1 MILQLRCTHLTERIK
16 IKYTMIL
23 YGASGHAKVIIDT
36 LEALGKRI
44 DWIVDDDANRKELL
58 GYEVRR
64 NTGKYDAA
72 IIAIGNC
79 QIRQEK
85 VKELDVKTWE
95 TAVHPSAVVSPR
107 ACLGEGTVV
116 MAGVLINACANVGRH
131 CIVNTGASIGHDV
144 EVSDF
149 VHVAPHA
156 TLAGGVSVGEGTWIG
171 AGSVVK
177 QGIHIGKNCMI
188 GAGSVVVKDIPDG
201 VTAYGNPCRVMRYNT
216 ENIMNN
222 SNLTNLNGGG

>member
-1 MILQLRCTHLTERIK
+1 
-16 IKYTMIL
+16 MIL

-36 LEALGKRI
+36 LEVLGKRI
-44 DWIVDDDANRKELL
+44 DWIVDDDETIKELL

-64 NTGKYDAA
+64 NIGKYDAA

-85 VKELDVKTWE
+85 VKELNVKTWE
-95 TAVHPSAVVSPR
+95 TAIHPSAVVSPH
-107 ACLGEGTVV
+107 ACIGEGTVV
-116 MAGVLINACANVGRH
+116 MAGALINACAKVGCH

-156 TLAGGVSVGEGTWIG
+156 TLAGGVSVGECSWIG
-171 AGSVVK
+171 AGSVLK

-201 VTAYGNPCRVMRYNT
+201 VTAYGNPCRVIRYNT
-216 ENIMNN
+216 DNSMNN
-222 SNLTNLNGGG
+222 ILINLNGGG

>member
-1 MILQLRCTHLTERIK
+1 
-16 IKYTMIL
+16 MIL

-44 DWIVDDDANRKELL
+44 DWIVDDDESRKELL

-72 IIAIGNC
+72 IISIGNC
-79 QIRQEK
+79 QIRKDK

-95 TAVHPSAVVSPR
+95 TAIHPSAVVSPR
-107 ACLGEGTVV
+107 ARLGEGTVV
-116 MAGVLINACANVGRH
+116 MAGALINACANVGRH

-156 TLAGGVSVGEGTWIG
+156 TLAGGVTVGEATWIG

-201 VTAYGNPCRVMRYNT
+201 VTAFGNPCRVVKNNT
-216 ENIMNN
+216 DNIMNN
-222 SNLTNLNGGG
+222 NNLKIQTGGVKRTILFPAPSLLRKCV

>member
-1 MILQLRCTHLTERIK
+1 
-16 IKYTMIL
+16 MIL

-44 DWIVDDDANRKELL
+44 DWIVDDDENRKELL

-64 NTGKYDAA
+64 NTGTYESA

-85 VKELDVKTWE
+85 VKELNVKTWE

-116 MAGVLINACANVGRH
+116 MAGALINACAKVGCH

-144 EVSDF
+144 KVSDF
-149 VHVAPHA
+149 VHIAPHA
-156 TLAGGVSVGEGTWIG
+156 TLAGDVSVGEGTWVG

-188 GAGSVVVKDIPDG
+188 GAGSVVVKDIPDN
-201 VTAYGNPCRVMRYNT
+201 VTAYGNPCRVVKDYSV
-216 ENIMNN
+216 NIMNN
-222 SNLTNLNGGG
+222 NNLKNLNGGG